1 MTDELPVPE
10 PAVAPDDLIRVG
22 VERGASDTVLVR
34 VTGEVDMATG
44 EIMAH
49 RLTEALDEAVDVL
62 MIDLTG
68 VTFFGST
75 GLSVLLRVH
84 ELSQRRRVDL
94 RIVADQRLVVRPMEI
109 GGLAGVFRIHPSVP
123 DALAAVGR

>member
-10 PAVAPDDLIRVG
+10 PAVAPDDLIQVG

-34 VTGEVDMATG
+34 ITGEVDMATG

-49 RLTEALDEAVDVL
+49 RLTEVLAEAVEVL
-62 MIDLTG
+62 MVDLTG

-75 GLSVLLRVH
+75 GLSVLLQVH
-84 ELSQRRRVDL
+84 EQSQRQRVDL

-123 DALAAVGR
+123 DALAAAGR